1 MENRKSRLIKL
12 LDAYQDKQA
21 WIWSLM
27 DDDVR
32 DQIGTVD
39 DWGPKDHLAH
49 ANFWTE
55 RVIAQLL
62 IATEKETLDR
72 LQDFTKSNEETFESF
87 KGQSWQQVHL
97 WSEQVHHQLL
107 DAFSEIPLEVLE
119 DPDRFEWTNHRPLWN
134 EVIFTGV
141 YHRLQ
146 HACDILAIC
155 GLADH
160 VRAIQEQFSTMMEGI
175 DDSSEW
181 QGTTKYNLAC
191 YYALDGNLD
200 AAMETIKAALD
211 LNPKLLEW
219 SKQDR
224 DLDPLRDIPEFR
236 ALYEQE

>member
-1 MENRKSRLIKL
+1 MEDRKSRLIEL
-12 LDAYQDKQA
+12 LEAYQDKQA

-27 DDDVR
+27 DDEMR
-32 DQIGTVD
+32 DQVGTVD

-62 IATEKETLDR
+62 IAAGRETLER
-72 LQDFTKSNEETFESF
+72 LQDYSKSNEETFESF
-87 KGQSWQQVHL
+87 KDQSWQEIHL

-107 DAFSEIPLEVLE
+107 DAFSVISLDDLE

-146 HACDILAIC
+146 HACDILTLS

-160 VRAIQEQFSTMMEGI
+160 VQGIQEQFSRMMEEI
-175 DDSSEW
+175 DDSDEW
-181 QGTTKYNLAC
+181 RGTTRYNLAC

-200 AAMETIKAALD
+200 AAMETFKAALV

-219 SKQDR
+219 SKQDG
-224 DLDPLRDIPEFR
+224 DLDSLRELAEFQ
-236 ALYEQE
+236 ALYEN